1 MLETNTYFFQAPTSG
16 EEIAGLIGDRSDPQ
30 FESEFLHGG
39 EDGDT
44 KHAAGDESVDAL
56 FKAF

>member
-1 MLETNTYFFQAPTSG
+1 MSG

-30 FESEFLHGG
+30 FESEFLHGT
-39 EDGDT
+39 EDNGNE
-44 KHAAGDESVDAL
+44 HAAGDETVDSL